1 MKVKGES
8 KVTQSCPTRSDP
20 MDCSLPGSSIHGI
33 FQQARVLEWV
43 ANTGGMHDVNS
54 KLSVYAPY
62 VLLTEL
68 QEWPKRVNILL
79 ANLTCYQ

>member
-1 MKVKGES
+1 MKVK
-8 KVTQSCPTRSDP
+8 
-20 MDCSLPGSSIHGI
+20 SLSHVPLVATPWTAAYQAPPSMGFSS
-33 FQQARVLEWV
+33 RELEWV